1 MGAKEACMSKI
12 AHTPAPTTLVTIRL
26 PVAMKERFDWMAR
39 VMNRPRN
46 YVFVEALQR
55 YLDQEEWQ
63 LKDILEALDEAAREE
78 GIPHE
83 EVMQDARAI
92 VERARAAQEAR
103 TEGA

>member
-1 MGAKEACMSKI
+1 MGAMEARMSKL
-12 AHTPAPTTLVTIRL
+12 AHTPSPTTLVTIRV
-26 PVAMKERFDWMAR
+26 PVAMKERFAWMAR

-46 YVFVEALQR
+46 YAFVEALQR

-63 LKDILEALDEAAREE
+63 LRDILEALDEAAREE

-83 EVMQDARAI
+83 DVMQDARAI

-103 TEGA
+103 TETA

>member
-1 MGAKEACMSKI
+1 
-12 AHTPAPTTLVTIRL
+12 
-26 PVAMKERFDWMAR
+26 MKERFDWMAS

-63 LKDILEALDEAAREE
+63 LKDILEALDETAREE

-83 EVMQDARAI
+83 DVMQDAWAI
-92 VERARAAQEAR
+92 VERARAAQAQETP
-103 TEGA
+103 TETA